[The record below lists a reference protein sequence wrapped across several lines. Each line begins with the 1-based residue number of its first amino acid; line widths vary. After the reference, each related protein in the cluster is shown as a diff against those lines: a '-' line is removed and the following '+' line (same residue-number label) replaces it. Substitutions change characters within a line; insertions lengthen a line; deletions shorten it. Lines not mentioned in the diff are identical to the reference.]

1 MAEREDAE
9 VCGVGFP
16 ACPSVA
22 IGSTGDMRWTRGV
35 GLRRGYEVYMARCDG
50 AMDACALPCSGP
62 ASGWKPE
69 LRGRGRYAR
78 ECYAV
83 RRERWPSTGRGCG
96 CVGIGPSPAGG
107 IAEANHEE

>member
-35 GLRRGYEVYMARCDG
+35 GLRRGYEVYMARYGG
-50 AMDACALPCSGP
+50 AMDACALLCSDP
-62 ASGWKPE
+62 ASDWKPE
-69 LRGRGRYAR
+69 LRDGERYTR
-78 ECYAV
+78 ECYAL
-83 RRERWPSTGRGCG
+83 
-96 CVGIGPSPAGG
+96 GG
-107 IAEANHEE
+107 LGDEKGEVAEYGSRVLRVSAPPLPGA